1 MRMRENDRIQG
12 VSLKAGVSLV
22 TVLLF
27 MLVAT
32 IAATATYKWLSSE
45 GRSSSSRLQQNE
57 AQQSA
62 LAGIESARAWMT
74 YNANDVGALIKQYKE
89 KGPINITP
97 RLKPWLRA
105 NQEYEVWLTGVNTG
119 TAHNFKLKI
128 VSSGKSSGGAVHN
141 EGAIFNVDGLYQ
153 VILPSESSGIGFD
166 KAFQGSVGKFV
177 STDRVQ
183 SAIVNGDYSGNQPQ
197 VDKEFIVTGSV
208 KYEGKTVVPNGGDI
222 YIGGNLEYSTKFEVG
237 SATNNVVVYVGGN
250 LICPGGEGVIVH
262 GDLLVEG
269 NIPSTCK
276 IDVSGSLTV
285 GGTLSRGQGGEGL
298 KIGKALVFKEEGEF
312 KWEGVSNYSTQGVPN
327 NVVGSATYLSKIS
340 GMNSDGQ
347 RKIPLGKKV
356 YLYSSFPSDIHACQ
370 NSCNKPEYTI
380 DCTDW
385 WGNNTRCPTGFCE
398 GFFSSCQNVGGVN
411 IGKPEYRYFSFYS
424 PEASGRVQTQRVQ
437 KWSPTDNVLKNIGF
451 NYWNNIDKM
460 SKYGSLID
468 SETGE
473 VPVAILLNNYNEL
486 DENSWINKTYNC
498 DLYKKIDP
506 AQLGG
511 KRGFDTEVVKQINQC
526 YIDASTEGK
535 LYNGFLVLNLSAFS
549 DGAISTE
556 ELDGKFVFIM
566 NGNPYQL
573 RLPPTKNDPLN
584 SAKDAV
590 VMLYFP
596 NGWGS
601 DIMPAST
608 SSDYFYN
615 YFIYSNGTIKQFLSF
630 GDKKIQGSV
639 VLASG
644 QLETSQGGSNITYKK
659 TVLEALS
666 EAGFIKENP
675 EFTERV
681 NGTTSSTPS
690 SGFTGGPDEY
700 YIAMAPQL
708 YITLESQYKNNE
720 PLPVDDDDAELS
732 PSFIILPR
740 VVYLPTNP
748 YGRLSD
754 YYNVVNLNPGT
765 TLVEK
770 QASRMDCKGAI
781 PSGEALLYDRAQAS
795 PTPLTP
801 GLHECVYTD
810 PNIGGDGVK
819 FFVKVSDATIGNG
832 TYVNFEKNYQEMG
845 TTFTDY
851 VKLVYPAGTNE
862 AFKIKV
868 HKLVSSDASWSITKV
883 PGVPTEGACDESST
897 ECVFTLQYDN
907 GSPKSLFE
915 VKTTNATA
923 GTFPFQLECMEGCL
937 NGEIDLET
945 FAISSAVD
953 VHREGLSAYCNLSG
967 VSCSEEYVEMAD
979 NVKWPDCPTATGTWV
994 KAVGFNSTTLNVCS
1008 AEPSAPNDQWQCGIS
1023 SDIKLELV
1031 SDGVPSGCTA
1041 VIPAENNY
1049 LSQTTIAEEK
1059 EGTLYAQLKA
1069 NKVSFHVGFAGE
1081 ELSGKTIIAKSNR
1094 WPDEEKSCTYS
1105 SENDC
1110 VFNLFYGDKI
1120 TLSVAPSSKADFSYW
1135 KCDPGTSANCTS
1147 AEPFTGD
1154 VYQEITV
1161 AGDNNFTAW
1170 FGQRDKHCFFD
1181 EFKTA
1186 KECTGSGD
1194 GWKYCF
1200 NYCESS
1206 SDCRIGNGVL
1216 TDNAKWLVIG
1226 DLGLRNKMHY
1236 EDGRIWLESSH
1247 NRGRSQENVDALKV
1261 MSTAQAG
1268 LYGTL
1273 LAQFQVPRIG
1283 KGDDGSLTQ
1292 AMRSGILLH
1301 SNNDATSYLM
1311 LNVYA
1316 KNVGGNWKLAAKACV
1331 GNNCSNEVLF
1341 KNANNEDVSVGLT
1354 DIVTLTAVINKSA
1367 NGDKLV
1373 LSVVDGY
1380 YGNYNMATAPVI
1392 NLHDI
1397 AGYSALTT
1405 RENEY
1410 VGFSLADPNFK
1421 IYDIGWKSDDYN
1433 AECWDTPPTIK
1444 CSFRAAYLGGIVPQ
1458 NQSAKPWVGLSS
1470 WFNGKDCAPQYWY
1483 KGDDACGRRSDEYS
1497 DCGDSYTFASQ
1508 GSHGTIVGGVDNLMA
1523 KVGVD
1528 NCSGTYLLDHE
1539 RELAYTGEAKCGAF
1553 WVGEINNCKKNVEFF
1568 KGSESIADDEAK
1580 LFALESG
1587 VYANLR
1593 GASIQILMNNAEG
1606 AELEVYLKSETE
1618 SGYYA
1623 SKVMLSRTAST
1634 KNTTMASFDVE
1645 ELANETGFDP
1655 EKVTG
1660 VFIKN
1665 LEPSKYVTITE
1676 IKSDCI
1682 YRLKL
1687 ECKDVTYNANKFTV
1701 RASVTNAENMVKS
1714 YKIKG
1719 KYNVA
1724 GESNTTAPDA
1734 LERTFDCLA
1743 DGCPQPNGDDIV
1755 VFFTD
1760 TYEPHKESGF
1770 DNPRH
1775 YTFTIEATDVDGE
1788 SIDGSPC
1795 TAPSADPGYY
1805 EVNPLAADCKW
1816 ASGSSVQEGKGLPN
1830 FMYRLPDCAGGTCK
1844 WEVVLDGSDVLRS
1857 SEGIVCGDAN
1867 PCGYSDI
1874 STITG
1879 NYNIGGQK
1887 LTTGDH
1893 KIRIRPT
1900 GDSPIKFNECEQTFT
1915 VTETPPDVTCEFTV
1929 TSGKHDG
1936 GSYVTLAPAVT
1947 GCSDDCKYSIN
1958 GGEYGTNLSITAPA
1972 YVGPHEYSVS
1982 VQRGTESAVPCGTY
1996 TVNVPLVGSCGA
2008 NAVSGT
2014 VPPGGN
2020 ITPPTPAITNCNGE
2034 CRYSVTGPSGS
2045 SISNGSGYNY
2055 NGGAISTP
2063 FTDGASGLDGPVQYT
2078 LNVWHGDADG
2088 FAQALANDFGKEC
2101 MFTVTYETATPPPS
2115 VCKCAK
2121 YCGSGCESNIT
2132 TGNVYHNGDNWSGC
2146 VFLTSATRINID
2158 NTGYTGY
2165 TINNNTIYSTETFC
2179 YDNPTACATKL
2190 ASYGPDP
2197 DDGGWYI
2204 KIGKVYTDI
2213 QSSGYNPCATVTT
2226 PTITACPV
2234 ASATLPPGGTVRIT
2248 PTTTNCNVLNGCTY
2262 TIMPGATG
2270 DRQGT
2275 YYSGDI
2281 TFIGESS
2288 PGGPIEYTITVRNSA
2303 GPASEPC
2310 KFNVTYSADAAKEYV
2325 YTAVFDGNGI
2335 TAWQT
2340 LTEGDAKIN
2349 CSALSQGHLHCKNG
2363 GTIKIDASTWNSPY
2377 DYNSLTDCH
2386 GTTLNATIT
2395 GSIQCAVYRDW

>member
-128 VSSGKSSGGAVHN
+128 VSSGKSRGGSVHN
-141 EGAIFNVDGLYQ
+141 EVAIFNVDGLYQ
-153 VILPSESSGIGFD
+153 VKIPTESSGIKFD
-166 KAFQGSVGKFV
+166 KAFQGKVGKFV
-177 STDRVQ
+177 ADDRLQ
-183 SAIVNGDYSGNQPQ
+183 SAIVNGDFKGNMPR
-197 VDKEFIVTGSV
+197 VDKEFIVTGDV
-208 KYEGKTVVPNGGDI
+208 KYEGKTETPNGGDI
-222 YIGGNLEYSTKFEVG
+222 YIGGDLEYSTKFEVG

-250 LICPGGEGVIVH
+250 LICPGGDGVIVH

-269 NIPSTCK
+269 NIPSTCI

-312 KWEGVSNYSTQGVPN
+312 KWEGVSDYSTQGVPN

-340 GMNSDGQ
+340 GMNSNGQ

-356 YLYSSFPSDIHACQ
+356 YLYSSFPSNIRACQ
-370 NSCNKPEYTI
+370 NACANKTEYTL
-380 DCTDW
+380 DC
-385 WGNNTRCPTGFCE
+385 GYAHNRCPTGFCE
-398 GFFSSCQNVGGVN
+398 GFFSYCKNVGGVN
-411 IGKPEYRYFSFYS
+411 IGKPDDRYFSFYS

-451 NYWNNIDKM
+451 NYWNNIAKM
-460 SKYGSLID
+460 DKYGSLINE
-468 SETGE
+468 ETGE
-473 VPVAILLNNYNEL
+473 VPTAILLDNNKA
-486 DENSWINKTYNC
+486 DDQNSWINNVYDC
-498 DLYKKIDP
+498 DVYKKIP
-506 AQLGG
+506 VAQRGG
-511 KRGFDTEVVKQINQC
+511 KEGFHTQVVEQINQC
-526 YIDASTEGK
+526 YIDAGNLGK
-535 LYNGFLVLNLSAFS
+535 LYNGFLVLDLSQFK

-556 ELDGKFVFIM
+556 KLNGKFVFIM
-566 NGNPYQL
+566 KGNPYQL
-573 RLPPTKNDPLN
+573 RLPPTENHPGNPD
-584 SAKDAV
+584 KDAV

-601 DIMPAST
+601 DIMPAQT
-608 SSDYFYN
+608 GPGYDYN
-615 YFIYSNGTIKQFLSF
+615 YFIYSNGDINQFLSF
-630 GDKKIQGSV
+630 STKKIQGSV
-639 VLASG
+639 IMASG
-644 QLETSQGGSNITYKK
+644 ELKTSQGGSNITYKGS
-659 TVLEALS
+659 VLEALS
-666 EAGFIKENP
+666 GAGIIKENP

-681 NGTTSSTPS
+681 NGGTTPS
-690 SGFTGGPDEY
+690 PSPGPGASGGPDEY

-740 VVYLPTNP
+740 IVYLPTNP

-781 PSGEALLYDRAQAS
+781 PSGDALLYDRAQAS

-801 GLHECVYTD
+801 GIHECVYTD

-979 NVKWPDCPTATGTWV
+979 NVKWPDCPTTTSKWV
-994 KAVGFNSTTLNVCS
+994 KAVGFNSTLPNNCS
-1008 AEPSAPNDQWQCGIS
+1008 PDPSAVNDQWQCGIS

-1031 SDGVPSGCTA
+1031 NDGVPSGCTA

-1110 VFNLFYGDKI
+1110 VFSLFYGDKI
-1120 TLSVAPSSKADFSYW
+1120 SLSVAPGSKADFSYW
-1135 KCDPGTSANCTS
+1135 KCDRGTSANC
-1147 AEPFTGD
+1147 EDDGPFDGD
-1154 VYQEITV
+1154 YSDIVV
-1161 AGDNNFTAW
+1161 KGDNYFTAW

-1226 DLGLRNKMHY
+1226 DAGLRSKLHY

-1268 LYGTL
+1268 LYGSL
-1273 LAQFQVPRIG
+1273 LAQFQVPRLG
-1283 KGDDGSLTQ
+1283 KGGDNSSTQ
-1292 AMRSGILLH
+1292 VMRSGILLR
-1301 SNNDATSYLM
+1301 SNNNATKYLM

-1316 KNVGGNWKLAAKACV
+1316 KNVGSVWKLTAKACV
-1331 GNNCSNEVLF
+1331 GNNCSNEVFF
-1341 KNANNEDVSVGLT
+1341 KNANNEDVTVDLT
-1354 DIVTLTAVINKSA
+1354 DIVTLTAVISSSD
-1367 NGDKLV
+1367 NGDKLA

-1380 YGNYNMATAPVI
+1380 YGNYNTATAPVI
-1392 NLHDI
+1392 NLRDI
-1397 AGYSALTT
+1397 AGYNELGT
-1405 RENEY
+1405 RANEY
-1410 VGFSLADPNFK
+1410 VGFALADPNFK
-1421 IYDIGWKSDDYN
+1421 IFDIGWESKDYN

-1483 KGDDACGRRSDEYS
+1483 KGNDACGNNPDEYTS
-1497 DCGDSYTFASQ
+1497 CGDSYTFTSQ
-1508 GSHGTIVGGVDNLMA
+1508 GSHGDVDNLMA
-1523 KVGVD
+1523 KVRVD
-1528 NCSGTYLLDHE
+1528 NCSGTYLLEHE
-1539 RELAYTGEAKCGAF
+1539 RELAYTGEAKCGSF
-1553 WVGEINNCKKNVEFF
+1553 WVGEINNCKKNVEFL
-1568 KGSESIADDEAK
+1568 KRSESITDDAK

-1593 GASIQILMNNAEG
+1593 GASIQILMDNAEG

-1618 SGYYA
+1618 SGYYG
-1623 SKVMLSRTAST
+1623 SKVVFSRTAST
-1634 KNTTMASFDVE
+1634 KNTMMASFDVE

-1665 LEPSKYVTITE
+1665 LESKPVTINE
-1676 IKSDCI
+1676 IKSDCK
-1682 YRLKL
+1682 YRLMMKC
-1687 ECKDVTYNANKFTV
+1687 EDVTYDTDKFIV
-1701 RASVTNAENMVKS
+1701 RATVTNAENMVKS

-1734 LERTFDCLA
+1734 LEKTFDCLA
-1743 DGCPQPNGDDIV
+1743 DGCPQPNGDGIV

-1770 DNPRH
+1770 DKPRH
-1775 YTFTIEATDVDGE
+1775 YTFTIEATDVDEE
-1788 SIDGSPC
+1788 SVEGSPC
-1795 TAPSADPGYY
+1795 TALSADP
-1805 EVNPLAADCKW
+1805 VNPLAADCMW
-1816 ASGSSVQEGKGLPN
+1816 ASGLSVQEVQEGKGLPN
-1830 FMYRLPDCAGGTCK
+1830 FKYRLPDCAGGTCK

-1857 SEGIVCGDAN
+1857 GEGIVCGGTT

-1879 NYNIGGQK
+1879 YNTGDQK
-1887 LTTGDH
+1887 LTTGNH

-1947 GCSDDCKYSIN
+1947 GCSGDCKYSIN

-1982 VQRGTESAVPCGTY
+1982 VKRGTESAVPCGTY
-1996 TVNVPLVGSCGA
+1996 TVNVPLAGRCGNGS
-2008 NAVSGT
+2008 VSGT
-2014 VPPGGN
+2014 VTPGGN

-2055 NGGAISTP
+2055 GGGAISTP
-2063 FTDGASGLDGPVQYT
+2063 FTDGASGLDGPVQYI

-2101 MFTVTYETATPPPS
+2101 EFTVTYASGGGGGVSATCN
-2115 VCKCAK
+2115 VTDANGGTGLYEGQKIK
-2121 YCGSGCESNIT
+2121 LNVSNIAGIG
-2132 TGNVYHNGDNWSGC
+2132 GNVNMTWTLNGSPEIIDCGTGGCWNNVIDAPAAGTYSYSLTYNGNPVTGCSGS
-2146 VFLTSATRINID
+2146 VTIAPALTCSV
-2158 NTGYTGY
+2158 
-2165 TINNNTIYSTETFC
+2165 S
-2179 YDNPTACATKL
+2179 
-2190 ASYGPDP
+2190 
-2197 DDGGWYI
+2197 
-2204 KIGKVYTDI
+2204 
-2213 QSSGYNPCATVTT
+2213 
-2226 PTITACPV
+2226 
-2234 ASATLPPGGTVRIT
+2234 
-2248 PTTTNCNVLNGCTY
+2248 PTTVNQNDSYTFTGAANINCWSCTY
-2262 TIMPGATG
+2262 TWDNGSEGNHNPTDAITKVASTTG
-2270 DRQGT
+2270 TKNLKLSCTCNNSFTGECTTPITINASGSGGGGGGSTTALSTTETTLAAGT
-2275 YYSGDI
+2275 YQVTCSGAGTIGCWHVRGTDTDY
-2281 TFIGESS
+2281 TFKL
-2288 PGGPIEYTITVRNSA
+2288 GGNDCVAKKQEGWSNCGYGS
-2303 GPASEPC
+2303 C
-2310 KFNVTYSADAAKEYV
+2310 KS
-2325 YTAVFDGNGI
+2325 TA
-2335 TAWQT
+2335 QT
-2340 LTEGDAKIN
+2340 LVTTE
-2349 CSALSQGHLHCKNG
+2349 
-2363 GTIKIDASTWNSPY
+2363 TIKCKAMY
-2377 DYNSLTDCH
+2377 
-2386 GTTLNATIT
+2386 
-2395 GSIQCAVYRDW
+2395 

>member
-1 MRMRENDRIQG
+1 MRFEEIQK
-12 VSLKAGVSLV
+12 KAGVSLV
-22 TVLLF
+22 TVLMF

-32 IAATATYKWLSSE
+32 IAATATYKWLTSE

-74 YNANDVGALIKQYKE
+74 YNANEVGALIKQYKD
-89 KGPINITP
+89 KGPVKITS

-105 NQEYEVWLTGVNTG
+105 NQEYDVWLTGVNTG

-128 VSSGKSSGGAVHN
+128 LSSGKSSGGSVHN
-141 EGAIFNVDGLYQ
+141 EVAIFNVDGLYQ
-153 VILPSESSGIGFD
+153 VKIPTESSGIKFD
-166 KAFQGSVGKFV
+166 KAFQGKVGKFV
-177 STDRVQ
+177 ADDRLQ
-183 SAIVNGDYSGNQPQ
+183 SAIVNGDFNGNMPR
-197 VDKEFIVTGSV
+197 VDKEFIVTGDV
-208 KYEGKTVVPNGGDI
+208 KYEGKTETPNGGDI
-222 YIGGNLEYSTKFEVG
+222 YIGGDLEYSTKFEVG

-312 KWEGVSNYSTQGVPN
+312 KWEGVSDYSTQGVPH
-327 NVVGSATYLSKIS
+327 NVVGSATYLSKKS
-340 GMNSDGQ
+340 GMNSNGQ

-356 YLYSSFPSDIHACQ
+356 YLYSSFPSDIHVCQ
-370 NSCNKPEYTI
+370 NSCTNKFEYTT

-385 WGNNTRCPTGFCE
+385 WGIPHDRCPTGFCE
-398 GFFSSCQNVGGVN
+398 GFFSYCQNVGGVN

-424 PEASGRVQTQRVQ
+424 PEESGRVQSQRVQ
-437 KWSPTDNVLKNIGF
+437 KWDPTDNVLKNIGF
-451 NYWNNIDKM
+451 SYWDNISKM
-460 SKYGSLID
+460 DKYGSLINE
-468 SETGE
+468 ETGE
-473 VPVAILLNNYNEL
+473 VPTAILLDNNKA
-486 DENSWINKTYNC
+486 DDQNSWINNVYDC
-498 DLYKKIDP
+498 DVYKKIP
-506 AQLGG
+506 AAQRGG
-511 KRGFDTEVVKQINQC
+511 KEGFDTKVVEQINQC
-526 YIDASTEGK
+526 YIDAGTSGK
-535 LYNGFLVLNLSAFS
+535 LYNGFLVLDLSQFK

-556 ELDGKFVFIM
+556 KLNGKFVFIM
-566 NGNPYQL
+566 KGTPYQL
-573 RLPPTKNDPLN
+573 LLPPTENHPGNPD
-584 SAKDAV
+584 KDAV

-596 NGWGS
+596 NGWGH
-601 DIMPAST
+601 DIMPAQT
-608 SSDYFYN
+608 GPGYDYN
-615 YFIYSNGTIKQFLSF
+615 YFIYSNGDINQFLSF
-630 GDKKIQGSV
+630 STKKIQGSV
-639 VLASG
+639 VIASG
-644 QLETSQGGSNITYKK
+644 ELKTSQGGSNITYKGS
-659 TVLEALS
+659 VLEALS
-666 EAGFIKENP
+666 GAGIIKENP

-681 NGTTSSTPS
+681 NGGTTPS
-690 SGFTGGPDEY
+690 PSPGPGASGGPDEY

-740 VVYLPTNP
+740 IVYLPTNP

-851 VKLVYPAGTNE
+851 VKLVYPAGTGE
-862 AFKIKV
+862 SFKIKV

-883 PGVPTEGACDESST
+883 PGVPTEGVCDENST

-979 NVKWPDCPTATGTWV
+979 NVKWPDCPPTTSNWV
-994 KAVGFNSTTLNVCS
+994 KAVGFNSELPNNCS
-1008 AEPSAPNDQWQCGIS
+1008 PDPSAVNDQWQCGIS

-1031 SDGVPSGCTA
+1031 NDGVPSGCTA

-1069 NKVSFHVGFAGE
+1069 NTVSFHVSFAGE
-1081 ELSGKTIIAKSNR
+1081 DLSGKKIIATSNR
-1094 WPDEEKSCTYS
+1094 WPNEEKSCTYS

-1110 VFNLFYGDKI
+1110 VFSLFYGDKI
-1120 TLSVAPSSKADFSYW
+1120 TLSVADGSKADFSYW
-1135 KCDPGTSANCTS
+1135 KCDPNTSANCSNT
-1147 AEPFTGD
+1147 EPFNGN
-1154 VYQEITV
+1154 VYPEITV

-1186 KECTGSGD
+1186 KECTESGD

-1200 NYCESS
+1200 NYCETSA
-1206 SDCRIGNGVL
+1206 DCRIGNGKL

-1273 LAQFQVPRIG
+1273 LAQFQVPRLG
-1283 KGDDGSLTQ
+1283 KGDDGSSTQ
-1292 AMRSGILLH
+1292 AMRSGILLR
-1301 SNNDATSYLM
+1301 SNNNATKYLM

-1316 KNVGGNWKLAAKACV
+1316 KNVGSVWKLTAKACV
-1331 GNNCSNEVLF
+1331 GNNCSNEVFF
-1341 KNANNEDVSVGLT
+1341 KNANNEDVTVDLT
-1354 DIVTLTAVINKSA
+1354 DIVTLTAVISSSD
-1367 NGDKLV
+1367 NGDKLA

-1380 YGNYNMATAPVI
+1380 YGNYNTATAPVI
-1392 NLHDI
+1392 NLRDI
-1397 AGYSALTT
+1397 AGYNELGT
-1405 RENEY
+1405 RANEY
-1410 VGFSLADPNFK
+1410 VGFALADPNFK
-1421 IYDIGWKSDDYN
+1421 IFDIGWESKDYN

-1444 CSFRAAYLGGIVPQ
+1444 CSFRAAYLGGIVPLEK
-1458 NQSAKPWVGLSS
+1458 SAKPWVGLSS
-1470 WFNGKDCAPQYWY
+1470 WFNGKDCTPQYWY
-1483 KGDDACGRRSDEYS
+1483 KGNDACNGRSDEYS
-1497 DCGDSYTFASQ
+1497 VCSENSYTFTST
-1508 GSHGTIVGGVDNLMA
+1508 GSHGTTVGDVDNLMA
-1523 KVGVD
+1523 KVRVD

-1539 RELAYTGEAKCGAF
+1539 RELAYTGEAKCGSF
-1553 WVGEINNCKKNVEFF
+1553 WVGDINNCKRNVEFF

-1676 IKSDCI
+1676 IKSDCK

-1687 ECKDVTYNANKFTV
+1687 ECRDVTYNANKFTV
-1701 RASVTNAENMVKS
+1701 RAAVTNAENMVKS

-1719 KYNVA
+1719 KYNVV

-1734 LERTFDCLA
+1734 LEKTFDCLA
-1743 DGCPQPNGDDIV
+1743 NGCPQPNGDDIV

-1770 DNPRH
+1770 DKPRH

-1788 SIDGSPC
+1788 SIDPC

-1857 SEGIVCGDAN
+1857 DEGIVCGDAN

-1879 NYNIGGQK
+1879 NYNTGDQK
-1887 LTTGDH
+1887 LTTGNH

-1915 VTETPPDVTCEFTV
+1915 VTETPPDVTCKFTV

-1936 GSYVTLAPAVT
+1936 GSDVTLAPTVT
-1947 GCSDDCKYSIN
+1947 GCSGDCKYSIN

-1972 YVGPHEYSVS
+1972 YVGSHEYSVS
-1982 VQRGTESAVPCGTY
+1982 VQRGTEGPVPCGTY
-1996 TVNVPLVGSCGA
+1996 TVNVPLAGSCGA
-2008 NAVSGT
+2008 TTVSGT
-2014 VPPGGN
+2014 VTPGGN
-2020 ITPPTPAITNCNGE
+2020 ITPPTQTITNCNGA

-2055 NGGAISTP
+2055 GGGAISTP

-2078 LNVWHGDADG
+2078 LNVWYGDADG
-2088 FAQALANDFGKEC
+2088 FAQALANGFGKEC
-2101 MFTVTYETATPPPS
+2101 KFTVTYA
-2115 VCKCAK
+2115 
-2121 YCGSGCESNIT
+2121 SG
-2132 TGNVYHNGDNWSGC
+2132 GGGGV
-2146 VFLTSATRINID
+2146 SATCSVTD
-2158 NTGYTGY
+2158 NDGGAGLYEGQKIKLNVSDISG
-2165 TINNNTIYSTETFC
+2165 INNNVNMVWTFNGSTKTIDCGTSGCWNNDIDAPTSGTYSYSLSYNGNPVSGCSGNVTIAPALTCSVSPTTVNQGESYTFKGAANVNC
-2179 YDNPTACATKL
+2179 WSCTYTWDNGSEGNHNPTDEITKT
-2190 ASYGPDP
+2190 ASAAGTKNLTLSCSCNNSITGTCTTPITIN
-2197 DDGGWYI
+2197 GAAASS
-2204 KIGKVYTDI
+2204 
-2213 QSSGYNPCATVTT
+2213 SSGGGGGTTATLNHGGDSYDFTPGNTYTLDCGSNPRTLICGADGSGKTLSINGTQTFESQSWQDINNFQSAGSCTTGATVTVT
-2226 PTITACPV
+2226 
-2234 ASATLPPGGTVRIT
+2234 GGTVRCQ
-2248 PTTTNCNVLNGCTY
+2248 NN
-2262 TIMPGATG
+2262 
-2270 DRQGT
+2270 
-2275 YYSGDI
+2275 
-2281 TFIGESS
+2281 
-2288 PGGPIEYTITVRNSA
+2288 
-2303 GPASEPC
+2303 
-2310 KFNVTYSADAAKEYV
+2310 
-2325 YTAVFDGNGI
+2325 
-2335 TAWQT
+2335 W
-2340 LTEGDAKIN
+2340 
-2349 CSALSQGHLHCKNG
+2349 
-2363 GTIKIDASTWNSPY
+2363 
-2377 DYNSLTDCH
+2377 
-2386 GTTLNATIT
+2386 
-2395 GSIQCAVYRDW
+2395 

>member
-1 MRMRENDRIQG
+1 
-12 VSLKAGVSLV
+12 
-22 TVLLF
+22 
-27 MLVAT
+27 
-32 IAATATYKWLSSE
+32 
-45 GRSSSSRLQQNE
+45 
-57 AQQSA
+57 
-62 LAGIESARAWMT
+62 
-74 YNANDVGALIKQYKE
+74 
-89 KGPINITP
+89 
-97 RLKPWLRA
+97 
-105 NQEYEVWLTGVNTG
+105 
-119 TAHNFKLKI
+119 
-128 VSSGKSSGGAVHN
+128 
-141 EGAIFNVDGLYQ
+141 
-153 VILPSESSGIGFD
+153 
-166 KAFQGSVGKFV
+166 
-177 STDRVQ
+177 
-183 SAIVNGDYSGNQPQ
+183 
-197 VDKEFIVTGSV
+197 
-208 KYEGKTVVPNGGDI
+208 
-222 YIGGNLEYSTKFEVG
+222 
-237 SATNNVVVYVGGN
+237 
-250 LICPGGEGVIVH
+250 
-262 GDLLVEG
+262 
-269 NIPSTCK
+269 
-276 IDVSGSLTV
+276 
-285 GGTLSRGQGGEGL
+285 
-298 KIGKALVFKEEGEF
+298 
-312 KWEGVSNYSTQGVPN
+312 
-327 NVVGSATYLSKIS
+327 
-340 GMNSDGQ
+340 
-347 RKIPLGKKV
+347 
-356 YLYSSFPSDIHACQ
+356 
-370 NSCNKPEYTI
+370 
-380 DCTDW
+380 
-385 WGNNTRCPTGFCE
+385 
-398 GFFSSCQNVGGVN
+398 
-411 IGKPEYRYFSFYS
+411 
-424 PEASGRVQTQRVQ
+424 
-437 KWSPTDNVLKNIGF
+437 
-451 NYWNNIDKM
+451 M

-506 AQLGG
+506 TQLGG

-708 YITLESQYKNNE
+708 YITLESQYKSNE

-740 VVYLPTNP
+740 IVYLPTNP

-979 NVKWPDCPTATGTWV
+979 NVKWPDCPTTTSKWV
-994 KAVGFNSTTLNVCS
+994 KAVGFNSTLPNNCS
-1008 AEPSAPNDQWQCGIS
+1008 PDPSAVNDQWQCGIS

-1031 SDGVPSGCTA
+1031 NDGVPSGCTA

-1081 ELSGKTIIAKSNR
+1081 KLSGKTIIAKSNR

-1120 TLSVAPSSKADFSYW
+1120 TLSVADGSKADFSYW
-1135 KCDPGTSANCTS
+1135 KCDPNTSANCSNT
-1147 AEPFTGD
+1147 EPFNGN
-1154 VYQEITV
+1154 VYPEITV

-1226 DLGLRNKMHY
+1226 DVGLRNKLHY

-1247 NRGRSQENVDALKV
+1247 NRGRSQENVEALKV

-1292 AMRSGILLH
+1292 VMRSGILLH

-1354 DIVTLTAVINKSA
+1354 DIVTLTAVINNSA

-1380 YGNYNMATAPVI
+1380 YGNYNKATAPVI

-1483 KGDDACGRRSDEYS
+1483 KGDDACGGTSDSYS
-1497 DCGDSYTFASQ
+1497 GCGSYTFTSS
-1508 GSHGTIVGGVDNLMA
+1508 GNHGIIEGNEERLMA
-1523 KVGVD
+1523 KVSVD

-1665 LEPSKYVTITE
+1665 LEPSKYVAITE
-1676 IKSDCI
+1676 IKSDCK

-1687 ECKDVTYNANKFTV
+1687 ECKDVTYNANKFAV
-1701 RASVTNAENMVKS
+1701 RAAVTNAENMVKS

-1734 LERTFDCLA
+1734 LERTFDCST

-1788 SIDGSPC
+1788 SVEGSPC

-1857 SEGIVCGDAN
+1857 DEGIVCGGTT

-1879 NYNIGGQK
+1879 YNTGDEK
-1887 LTTGDH
+1887 LTTGIH

-1915 VTETPPDVTCEFTV
+1915 VTETPPDVTCKFTV

-1936 GSYVTLAPAVT
+1936 GSDVILAPAVT
-1947 GCSDDCKYSIN
+1947 GCSGDCKYSIN
-1958 GGEYGTNLSITAPA
+1958 GGEYETNLSITAPA

-1996 TVNVPLVGSCGA
+1996 TVNVPLAGSCGA
-2008 NAVSGT
+2008 TTVSGT
-2014 VPPGGN
+2014 VTPGGN

-2055 NGGAISTP
+2055 GGGAISTP
-2063 FTDGASGLDGPVQYT
+2063 FTDGASGLDGPVQYI

-2088 FAQALANDFGKEC
+2088 FAQALANGFGEKCE
-2101 MFTVTYETATPPPS
+2101 FTVTYETATPEPEGCHCDEYCASGCDNIITGSEEGHALNGCYFFKEATQIAVGEHNNDPDKWKINKKKPTNRILCWNGSSECVANLASQSITAVDGGYYVYLDNVSWVQFKGSGEHSCPPS
-2115 VCKCAK
+2115 VTCPADFSKKINSGTITAK
-2121 YCGSGCESNIT
+2121 PQVVGNCGSGCGYEVWKLDNGGNRTTRVGNGTIARNGSVSLSSESTTGEVSYELELTKSEKSDKCTFKIDWNNIT
-2132 TGNVYHNGDNWSGC
+2132 ATSIPENGTGVE
-2146 VFLTSATRINID
+2146 FSAGTHIVTCTAGKVVSCGHYID
-2158 NTGYTGY
+2158 NNWDSYKMKLDGVECDVSKEMGWSRCNSISCTGE
-2165 TINNNTIYSTETFC
+2165 N
-2179 YDNPTACATKL
+2179 
-2190 ASYGPDP
+2190 
-2197 DDGGWYI
+2197 
-2204 KIGKVYTDI
+2204 
-2213 QSSGYNPCATVTT
+2213 
-2226 PTITACPV
+2226 
-2234 ASATLPPGGTVRIT
+2234 
-2248 PTTTNCNVLNGCTY
+2248 
-2262 TIMPGATG
+2262 
-2270 DRQGT
+2270 
-2275 YYSGDI
+2275 
-2281 TFIGESS
+2281 
-2288 PGGPIEYTITVRNSA
+2288 
-2303 GPASEPC
+2303 
-2310 KFNVTYSADAAKEYV
+2310 
-2325 YTAVFDGNGI
+2325 
-2335 TAWQT
+2335 QT
-2340 LTEGDAKIN
+2340 LVTPSGKGVRCRI
-2349 CSALSQGHLHCKNG
+2349 
-2363 GTIKIDASTWNSPY
+2363 Y
-2377 DYNSLTDCH
+2377 
-2386 GTTLNATIT
+2386 
-2395 GSIQCAVYRDW
+2395 